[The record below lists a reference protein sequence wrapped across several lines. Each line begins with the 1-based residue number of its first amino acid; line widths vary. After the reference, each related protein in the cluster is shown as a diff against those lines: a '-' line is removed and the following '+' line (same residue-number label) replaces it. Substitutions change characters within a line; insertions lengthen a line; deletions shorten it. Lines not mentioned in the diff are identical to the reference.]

1 MKIKLKNING
11 YTKELTCTVPW
22 KDLEDSFQAEFDRMK
37 SNHTPK
43 GGRKGKVFGR
53 DLELFKRNYITA
65 IEANFAEKSLNE
77 YYQRSIQQE
86 KLNPIDQAKVSNL
99 EFSEKKDL
107 SFTLSFQ
114 VVPDIKLPNYQKKFK
129 VNMMKYIPS
138 DEDVS
143 LSLDELREQH
153 SNIKTVDTGAQSGN
167 FIMGDFQELDEGD
180 LPIIGKKMEK
190 QYIKLGIGAFTDS
203 AEKDLLGAKSD
214 EKRKVTV
221 NYGEGKKARYEIHVH
236 KVEEQV
242 LPDLSDDF
250 AVTVSPDLKSLDEL
264 KGRIKENI
272 QRSID
277 DDYEKRKRQELINYF
292 VSKTKFEAPDSMV
305 NRYLD
310 KLIEEQ
316 LTKDKNLDKDK
327 FREESKPGAEF
338 NVKWFILKDALLE
351 KAEISINNDDL
362 DNEIDKI
369 VKESNE
375 DEKKIRDFFSD
386 DNNKSSLASNLL
398 NDRLFTHISEFSVIK
413 DKEKSTSELRKQT

>member
-129 VNMMKYIPS
+129 VNMVRYIPS
-138 DEDVS
+138 DEDVN

-180 LPIIGKKMEK
+180 LP
-190 QYIKLGIGAFTDS
+190 
-203 AEKDLLGAKSD
+203 
-214 EKRKVTV
+214 
-221 NYGEGKKARYEIHVH
+221 

-316 LTKDKNLDKDK
+316 STKDKNLDKDK